1 METTSFANPV
11 PTKLPNR
18 SGGMLALRIGHAS
31 LVLAAVLVVSRTPV
45 FYAQS
50 PNTVSLAPD
59 TCPVVRDGDIV
70 TFTFTPQFDVAS
82 AVRGLR
88 NIELKFSHEGRPDPA
103 NVPEAEFILSAVPQ
117 RGEHEAAGAPMVVG
131 SDGSLQLRFRANLRS
146 TARGAFYL
154 VAITGAPL
162 LPRGYEGETPKI
174 INTPLRER
182 LCLQV
187 TPPY

>member
-1 METTSFANPV
+1 METTSLINLV
-11 PTKLPNR
+11 PTKLPNP
-18 SGGMLALRIGHAS
+18 SGGMLALRIGRTF
-31 LVLAAVLVVSRTPV
+31 LLLAAVLVISRTPV
-45 FYAQS
+45 LDAQS
-50 PNTVSLAPD
+50 PNTVGLAPD

-70 TFTFTPQFDVAS
+70 TFTFTPQFDIPS

-88 NIELKFSHEGRPDPA
+88 NLELKFSHEGRPDPA
-103 NVPEAEFILSAVPQ
+103 NVPEAEFTLSAVPQ
-117 RGEHEAAGAPMVVG
+117 RGEHEAPEAAMVAGSGG
-131 SDGSLQLRFRANLRS
+131 SIQLRFRANLRS

-154 VAITGAPL
+154 VAITGSPL
-162 LPRGYEGETPKI
+162 LPRDYEGETPKI

>member
-1 METTSFANPV
+1 MEITSLANPV
-11 PTKLPNR
+11 PTKLPNL
-18 SGGMLALRIGHAS
+18 SGGMLAFRIGRAF
-31 LVLAAVLVVSRTPV
+31 LVLAAVLIVSRTPV
-45 FYAQS
+45 YAQS
-50 PNTVSLAPD
+50 PNTVNLAPD
-59 TCPVVRDGDIV
+59 TCPVIRDGDIV
-70 TFTFTPQFDVAS
+70 TFTFTPQFDVPS

-103 NVPEAEFILSAVPQ
+103 NVPEAEFTLSAVPQ
-117 RGEHEAAGAPMVVG
+117 RGEHEAAGAPMIVG

-146 TARGAFYL
+146 AARGAFYL
-154 VAITGAPL
+154 VAITGSPI